1 MMYTMIDAA
10 INENVIYEDYG
21 NLFLDGFV
29 GSWPKEAS
37 RGIVQFPDGDILIFV
52 KERIGQYKL
61 PGGGKEHN
69 ETPEQTFV
77 REVYEETGYKVKN
90 IRKIGITRDQTQT
103 SRIFTAEPYGEAQEI
118 HPDEDEM
125 RFGAKCLKMKPAD
138 ALKNMENFINERKYN
153 SDEASL
159 LQCYFTFRDYKILEY
174 FLKRN

>member
-1 MMYTMIDAA
+1 MIDAA
-10 INENVIYEDYG
+10 INENIIYEDYG
-21 NLFLDGFV
+21 MLFFDGFV
-29 GSWPKEAS
+29 GSWPREAS
-37 RGIVQFPDGDILIFV
+37 RGVIQFPDGDILIFI

-61 PGGGKEHN
+61 PGGGKEHD

-77 REVYEETGYKVKN
+77 REVYEETGYMVKN

-103 SRIFTAEPYGEAQEI
+103 SHIFTAEPYGEAQENQ
-118 HPDEDEM
+118 PDENEM
-125 RFGAKCLKMKPAD
+125 KFGAKCLKMKPTD
-138 ALKNMENFINERKYN
+138 VLKNMENFINERKYN